1 MNAKESLPHALGRKA
16 LDAMIR
22 REYGGW
28 PPGSS
33 FNLYQP
39 HPPPKLL
46 PQPQDKSKSHA
57 AVLSPSHLKCGG
69 LFYACF
75 SKNSQKV
82 QIIREHF
89 LRY

>member
-1 MNAKESLPHALGRKA
+1 MNAKESLPHALGRKT

-28 PPGSS
+28 PPNTPSG
-33 FNLYQP
+33 LYQP
-39 HPPPKLL
+39 HRPEKPLPK
-46 PQPQDKSKSHA
+46 PQDKKSHA